1 MFRVEWTHRELHPDL
16 QRAELAS
23 SCWTMS
29 PYVLRA
35 EAVGLEPT
43 SGAWPPPVFK
53 TGSSSG
59 RMTSV
64 RVAQKAPGVGIEP
77 TTSWFRARRHYQQQ
91 LPRNVFHASSG
102 RRIRTSIAW
111 FKARRPTV
119 SRSPNVCRIDRECS
133 AGIEPACS
141 AWKADAFADRPR
153 ARSGRRGSRTL
164 KAHRSTVFETAAIAH
179 WLALPYSHAKAAA
192 AGIEPAKGRLTGACL
207 YQHRPHRN
215 ESGWQDLNLRSQAP
229 RACAMPGFATP
240 CQGQGADSN
249 RRSLLPKQRIT
260 RLSHARNEKR
270 PAGVEPA
277 LPPWQGSRLP
287 LHHGRVESLV
297 ELSKIRAPGGTRTH
311 VAALRVRGPR
321 RWTTSAF
328 HSVGSEGLEPSPT
341 WLRARHAAAS
351 TLIPCSCFAS
361 RCLSAQQW
369 ARRESNPRPGPY
381 KRPALNH

>member
-1 MFRVEWTHRELHPDL
+1 MRYRFESALRE
-16 QRAELAS
+16 S
-23 SCWTMS
+23 N
-29 PYVLRA
+29 
-35 EAVGLEPT
+35 
-43 SGAWPPPVFK
+43 PPVQL
-53 TGSSSG
+53 G
-59 RMTSV
+59 RLTPLPIGQEH
-64 RVAQKAPGVGIEP
+64 AAEGEGVEP
-77 TTSWFRARRHYQQQ
+77 SRLIARLFSKQ
-91 LPRNVFHASSG
+91 LPSPIGLPF
-102 RRIRTSIAW
+102 RI
-111 FKARRPTV
+111 
-119 SRSPNVCRIDRECS
+119 
-133 AGIEPACS
+133 
-141 AWKADAFADRPR
+141 AF
-153 ARSGRRGSRTL
+153 
-164 KAHRSTVFETAAIAH
+164 
-179 WLALPYSHAKAAA
+179 AKAAA

-240 CQGQGADSN
+240 CRSQGGRIRTDALLLPTQADS
-249 RRSLLPKQRIT
+249 K
-260 RLSHARNEKR
+260 LSHTLKLKC

-311 VAALRVRGPR
+311 VAALRVRSPR

-341 WLRARHAAAS
+341 WLRARHAAAN

-361 RCLSAQQW
+361 RCSVCAHSR